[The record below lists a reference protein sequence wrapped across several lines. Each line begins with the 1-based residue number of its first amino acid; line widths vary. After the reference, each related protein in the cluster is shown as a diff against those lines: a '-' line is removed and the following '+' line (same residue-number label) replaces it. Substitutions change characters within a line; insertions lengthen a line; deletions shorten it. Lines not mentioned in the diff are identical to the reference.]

1 MSVNLP
7 AALDSERA
15 ILGGVLLSRSVLS
28 EISPV
33 VEQADFH
40 HPAHAAIF
48 GAMRALDDAGAP
60 IDFLSV
66 YGRMQSDGTAHRL
79 AALGGEA
86 YFVELTGAALVD
98 GVGWHARRV
107 RAKAERRR
115 WVELAQG
122 IVAKG
127 LGEGEDDEFFA
138 AAEGLMSGMQGGGG
152 TDDYRT
158 IRQVL
163 KSTHAIVEERYDRKR
178 MITGVPAGFE
188 QLDERT
194 GGFQP
199 GHLIVVGGRPKMGK
213 TAIAMN
219 CVQHATGPACRIPA
233 LVFSLEMGETEL
245 GARLASAQGGVDS
258 QRLRNG
264 FLEQVDWIHFAK
276 ACGELAEAP
285 IHVYDRP
292 ATFPRLRS
300 LARRWRAREAPQGLG
315 VIVVD
320 YLGLIASDPGR
331 PRGMSREQEISNWSR
346 GFKLLA
352 KELGVPVILLAQLNR
367 ELERRPDK
375 RPVMSDLRDSGAI
388 EQDAD
393 MVLFVYR
400 DEVYNAQTPHQ
411 GIAELIIGAN
421 RHGPAGTVFLRFEGE
436 FTRFSDIPLSA
447 VPQPEPKPYRPRRA
461 HGARYSPGD
470 DA

>member
-15 ILGGVLLSRSVLS
+15 ILGGALLSRDVLA
-28 EISPV
+28 EISPL
-33 VEQADFH
+33 VEPADFH
-40 HPAHAAIF
+40 HPVHAAIF
-48 GAMRALDDAGAP
+48 AAMLSLDAASAP
-60 IDFLSV
+60 VDFLSV
-66 YGRMQSDGTAHRL
+66 YGRMESDGTAHRL
-79 AALGGEA
+79 AALGREGYLASLTSEA
-86 YFVELTGAALVD
+86 LTDGA
-98 GVGWHARRV
+98 GWHARRV
-107 RAKAERRR
+107 RAKSQRRR
-115 WVELAQG
+115 WVEIAQG
-122 IVAKG
+122 IVSRG
-127 LGEGEDDEFFA
+127 LGDGEDDEFFA
-138 AAEGLMSGMQGGGG
+138 AAEGLMSGMQAGGGG
-152 TDDYRT
+152 DDYRT

-163 KSTHAIVEERYDRKR
+163 KSTYDLVEDRYSNKR
-178 MITGVPAGFE
+178 MITGVPSGFE

-199 GHLIVVGGRPKMGK
+199 GHLIVVGGRAKMGK
-213 TAIAMN
+213 TALAM
-219 CVQHATGPACRIPA
+219 CSVQHAAGEGQRLPC

-245 GARLASAQGGVDS
+245 GARLASSEGGVDG

-264 FLEQVDWIHFAK
+264 FLEQADWIHFAR
-276 ACGELAEAP
+276 ACGSLADAP

-292 ATFPRLRS
+292 ATFPRIRS
-300 LARRWRAREAPQGLG
+300 IARRWRAREAPKGLG
-315 VIVVD
+315 LIVVD
-320 YLGLIASDPGR
+320 YLGLIQSDPNR
-331 PRGMSREQEISNWSR
+331 PKGQNREQEISAWSR

-375 RPVMSDLRDSGAI
+375 RPVMSDLRESGAI

-400 DEVYNAQTPHQ
+400 DEVYNAASTHR

-421 RHGPAGTVFLRFEGE
+421 RHGPAGMVYLRFEGE
-436 FTRFSDIPLSA
+436 YTRFSDVALSS
-447 VPQPEPKPYRPRRA
+447 VPPPEQSRPRRA
-461 HGARYSPGD
+461 AGARYAPGD